1 VTRIADTSFTRIP
14 NPAASLAEAGTA
26 PAADTPLALFGSSL
40 RTIGAGPRRTMST
53 PSAAPLDPLM
63 RSERSAQTESLQALA
78 IAFSGN
84 PDLLLARVALEMR
97 RSRSAVQET
106 GLRVE
111 ASSADSAEKAREAAE
126 AAAKR
131 AAETATSFLGLGKTF
146 DVVVKVASVVA
157 AVAAT
162 ALSAGAAGPLAA
174 GMLLMSFGADLADL
188 AVSAGLCPPEMR
200 DAVATALKLTG
211 AVLVATVSLG
221 AGSAAVAS
229 VALEATSA
237 QVVDAAAEAFDMS
250 PAARLAV
257 QTTLSVGAGVLAGVA
272 GGAAAS
278 AAAGSASA
286 DRALR
291 ATLEAGREV
300 ARGVALAATLGSAGA
315 DVGVAVAEREGAL
328 ARIDA
333 SAAEQARDASHSD
346 ADAYV
351 EGLRSTLRAYGRA
364 MRLARQ
370 TQEARGEALRAATRQ
385 LA

>member
-1 VTRIADTSFTRIP
+1 MTRIADTSIVRVST
-14 NPAASLAEAGTA
+14 PAASLAEASVT
-26 PAADTPLALFGSSL
+26 PAADGALALLGAPL
-40 RTIGAGPRRTMST
+40 RTVGAGARRTMST
-53 PSAAPLDPLM
+53 LNAASLDPLS
-63 RSERSAQTESLQALA
+63 RSERSAQTESMQALA
-78 IAFSGN
+78 LAFSGN

-97 RSRSAVQET
+97 QSRSAVQET

-111 ASSADSAEKAREAAE
+111 ASAADGAEKAREAAE
-126 AAAKR
+126 VAAKR
-131 AAETATSFLGLGKTF
+131 AAEKATSFLGLGKTF

-162 ALSAGAAGPLAA
+162 ALSAGAAAPLAA
-174 GMLLMSFGADLADL
+174 GMLLMSLGPDLADL

-211 AVLVATVSLG
+211 AVLIATVSLG

-229 VALEATSA
+229 VALEATST
-237 QVVDAAAEAFDMS
+237 QLVDAAADAFDMS
-250 PAARLAV
+250 PEARTAL
-257 QTTLSVGAGVLAGVA
+257 QTTLSVSAGVLSAIA

-278 AAAGSASA
+278 AAAGSALA
-286 DRALR
+286 DGALR
-291 ATLEAGREV
+291 TTLEVSRDV
-300 ARGVALAATLGSAGA
+300 ARGVALAGKLGSAGT
-315 DVGVAVAEREGAL
+315 DVGVAVEEREGAL
-328 ARIDA
+328 ARVDA
-333 SAAEQARDASHSD
+333 NAAEHARDASHAD